1 VVAVLGLCSACGDEN
16 GGSGGAGGN
25 GLSDAER
32 ACQLADASMVTAA
45 FGVTA
50 SEGVPGIARN
60 CEFDTPGG
68 EAESV
73 NVFYFGDDSG
83 WEAIRN
89 GYEMNR
95 GGTTDVPGVGED
107 AFYPNDMGP
116 TELVVRANGIIFVV
130 SAFVFL
136 SEPSAALAADVAE
149 LAQAIAE
156 S

>member
-1 VVAVLGLCSACGDEN
+1 MIAVALSCAGCGDDDN

-25 GLSDAER
+25 GLSDTER

-60 CEFDTPGG
+60 CELDTPGG

-83 WEAIRN
+83 WEGIRN
-89 GYEMNR
+89 GYE
-95 GGTTDVPGVGED
+95 
-107 AFYPNDMGP
+107 
-116 TELVVRANGIIFVV
+116 
-130 SAFVFL
+130 

-149 LAQAIAE
+149 LAQAIAG